1 GLHVKLEEELST
13 ALAEERKTRGKA
25 ISDVCQYIE
34 HVVALQESDAKTEK
48 RRTDSVVAGLEDR
61 VQVLEDCFFRQPE
74 SADAVGNIGQMPV
87 ELPARGMVPG
97 ADIDFPSAHSQ
108 PGMAASPA
116 LPARTDAHSEG
127 QAESDSG
134 GAFTLFSEEMRESLK
149 HIVRK
154 VGDTMSKDSD
164 NRAGQG
170 SPPNMRVVGI
180 CAQPRSGAARSVCPK
195 GHSHGHILRVM
206 CPYVLW
212 KSLMPRIQTGCS
224 QGDSSAS
231 TGAKP
236 RPRIWRPWRSA
247 VAALVQSRCRPMN
260 AALK

>member
-195 GHSHGHILRVM
+195 G
-206 CPYVLW
+206 
-212 KSLMPRIQTGCS
+212 
-224 QGDSSAS
+224 DSSAS

-260 AALK
+260 AALKMSARTACANTLPYSTRCWAILCL

>member
-134 GAFTLFSEEMRESLK
+134 GAFTLFSEEMR
-149 HIVRK
+149 
-154 VGDTMSKDSD
+154 
-164 NRAGQG
+164 
-170 SPPNMRVVGI
+170 GI

-195 GHSHGHILRVM
+195 
-206 CPYVLW
+206 
-212 KSLMPRIQTGCS
+212 
-224 QGDSSAS
+224 GDSSAS

-260 AALK
+260 AALKMSARTACANTLPYSTRCWAILCL